1 MTYATIEETYTFKK
15 VTFYS
20 VKLENQPYSEIEQ
33 FILRFQQDKKHKD
46 ELENILA
53 LFKIMGNEKGAMPFL
68 FRDESQAQALP
79 PERNIAIKQNL
90 VHFITKVS
98 ISTTS
103 L

>member
-53 LFKIMGNEKGAMPFL
+53 LFKSWATKKGQCHFFL
-68 FRDESQAQALP
+68 ETNRKHKHCRL
-79 PERNIAIKQNL
+79 NGI
-90 VHFITKVS
+90 
-98 ISTTS
+98 
-103 L
+103 